1 MLSLSINDLF
11 YLFFLIYI
19 ASVNNFRDDKTLS
32 AFVQNVSKL
41 IDILES
47 EFEVI
52 IHWFKK
58 HQMIVNLDKFQVIII
73 DEKKG
78 DHTNE
83 SIVIDN
89 KQIKSVHL
97 VELLEFS

>member
-11 YLFFLIYI
+11 CLFFLIYI
-19 ASVNNFRDDKTLS
+19 ASVNNFRDDETLS

-83 SIVIDN
+83 NIVIDN